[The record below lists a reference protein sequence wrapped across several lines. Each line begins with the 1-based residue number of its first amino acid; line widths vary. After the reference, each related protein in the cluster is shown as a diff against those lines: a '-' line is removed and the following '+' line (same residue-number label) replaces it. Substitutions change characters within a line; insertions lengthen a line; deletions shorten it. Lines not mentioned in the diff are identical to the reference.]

1 MTMLAKF
8 QSLEIRIIRGNTMK
22 YSYAFLTF
30 CVVQSSKVR
39 KHDQEAFMQ
48 GMHADTENERERAK
62 AMEKRRCDRLGSDS
76 APSET
81 WDKHMG

>member
-22 YSYAFLTF
+22 YAFLTF
-30 CVVQSSKVR
+30 WVVQSSKVR
-39 KHDQEAFMQ
+39 KYDQEAFMQ

-81 WDKHMG
+81 LDKHMG